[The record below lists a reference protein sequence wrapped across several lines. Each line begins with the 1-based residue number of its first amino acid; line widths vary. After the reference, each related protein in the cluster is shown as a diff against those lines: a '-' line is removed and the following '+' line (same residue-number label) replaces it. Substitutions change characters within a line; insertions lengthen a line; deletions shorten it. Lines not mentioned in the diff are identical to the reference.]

1 MTFVSDEGA
10 GAGVGGGRV
19 PARAGRHLHPEQVH
33 HRAQQPVR
41 RGLR

>member
-10 GAGVGGGRV
+10 GAGVGVGRV
-19 PARAGRHLHPEQVH
+19 PARAGRYVHQEQVH
-33 HRAQQPVR
+33 HRAQQRVR